1 MIRERNGNFVEGNQ
15 LSLGF
20 LGKFVGVNFDMINY
34 TYLALFYTLKVCV
47 QFSWRKKTW

>member
-1 MIRERNGNFVEGNQ
+1 MTRERNGNFVEGNQ

-20 LGKFVGVNFDMINY
+20 FGKFVGVNFDMINY
-34 TYLALFYTLKVCV
+34 TYLALFYTLKVRV